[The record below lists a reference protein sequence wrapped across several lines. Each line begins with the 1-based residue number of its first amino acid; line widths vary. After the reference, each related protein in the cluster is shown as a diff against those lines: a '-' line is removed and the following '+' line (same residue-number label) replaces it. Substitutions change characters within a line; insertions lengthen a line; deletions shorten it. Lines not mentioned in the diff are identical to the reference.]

1 MLEYLDKSSGDN
13 LKGFRLGKDDHKRNS
28 KSNQKEN
35 IGKQEIQ
42 HSVRN
47 SPEINSSM
55 KKSKGFL
62 DI

>member
-35 IGKQEIQ
+35 VGKQEIE
-42 HSVRN
+42 HSVCDG
-47 SPEINSSM
+47 SEISLNIEQM
-55 KKSKGFL
+55 
-62 DI
+62 